1 MLHLIMGIYPDGSQ
15 VMERRRC
22 VTQLHTLMVV
32 KQLMRLKAQILHA
45 YQVPSLEVLALKMK

>member
-32 KQLMRLKAQILHA
+32 KQLMHLKAPILL
-45 YQVPSLEVLALKMK
+45 VCPVRVMEVHVAKMK